1 MNPQAFGSVIAA
13 FSGLVFL
20 MTGVSVFRS
29 AGIPSRPGPAW
40 WVYWIAAV
48 GILSSLVLAVN
59 PLETPY
65 LLFILAIA
73 SFLPLVQIVSR
84 GPGQTWWWAAGG
96 IVLVALYIL
105 VPAPKPA
112 IFLVS
117 AFLVFFAISAILTSV
132 WRNACQPQEYNQ
144 IYYLLISCIFLLAAS
159 LASVFLSAALGQML
173 IAASFWVTGKI
184 LRSKSLTF
192 IQGQMHQWIIYTLIA
207 IPSAL
212 AAQVVYLFAAPFDQL
227 LPSWGPAVSGFALA
241 GILISLFKLLRR
253 WAPGIANRIIPVS
266 IYDSNRVMREFSMG
280 ISNITNPELLATIS
294 LGLISEAIE
303 LRRGHLFA
311 VNTEITTSGSAYQL
325 TSMGGMGKIAPEA
338 QTILLPAHQ
347 SFVRSLHK
355 NRQVVFLCEFA
366 ASAEFKTLSAA
377 EKNWFGLLDMQL
389 FVPIHAKE
397 EWIGLIALDTKA
409 SGASYNPQD
418 LNLITTLAD
427 QLSLAIQNARLV
439 DSLMRV
445 NNEYRRAY
453 TAMEQ
458 SNRQL
463 QQAIFQLE
471 KMDQTKSDFISVS
484 SHELRTP
491 LTVMRGYAEMLLDD
505 AEMQQMG
512 QFKMI
517 KGIHSGIMRLNEVV
531 ESMLDVASIDARSLE
546 LNRQSI
552 SIYHVIN
559 SVCSGLKSVFAER
572 KIKLT
577 LENLRDLPAIEADAE
592 MLTKV
597 FYQLVTNAIKFTP
610 DDGLLTISG
619 VIVSPGQMGF
629 VHGAVEIVIAD
640 TGIGIEPSN
649 LELIFRKFFQ
659 TGKVALHS
667 SGKTKFKGSGP
678 GLGLAIAKG
687 IIEAHSGKI
696 WAESK
701 GMDEQTLPGSQFHV
715 VLPQSPDQQ
724 TTV

>member
-13 FSGLVFL
+13 FSGLIFL

-29 AGIPSRPGPAW
+29 AGRPSPAW

-48 GILSSLVLAVN
+48 GILSSLALAVN

-84 GPGQTWWWAAGG
+84 GPGKTWWWAAGG
-96 IVLVALYIL
+96 IVLVALYTL
-105 VPAPKPA
+105 VPAPKPT

-173 IAASFWVTGKI
+173 IAASLWVTCKT

-212 AAQVVYLFAAPFDQL
+212 AAQVVYLFATPFDQL

-241 GILISLFKLLRR
+241 GILIGLFKLLRR

-294 LGLISEAIE
+294 LGLISEAVE

-311 VNTEITTSGSAYQL
+311 VNTEITASGSAYQL

-724 TTV
+724 TTF